1 MLLPAGG
8 TTSTYLFLQPPDSC
22 PPQLPAPLS
31 PKHICEGSPF
41 PQCPSTCP
49 ALVTGCGHTGVPD
62 AGVRASVSHLP
73 QLSPS
78 PMGTLPSLLLNGT

>member
-8 TTSTYLFLQPPDSC
+8 TTSTYLLLQPPEPC

-31 PKHICEGSPF
+31 PKHSCEGSPF
-41 PQCPSTCP
+41 PQCPPTCP
-49 ALVTGCGHTGVPD
+49 ALAMGCGRTRVPD
-62 AGVRASVSHLP
+62 TGASVSHLP

-78 PMGTLPSLLLNGT
+78 PVGTLPSLLLNGT